1 MSCLLVLVSTV
12 VVLGVLL
19 GKGRSL
25 SLKTFHLFKNQ
36 LENVFVV
43 CTLRS

>member
-1 MSCLLVLVSTV
+1 MLVRAV

-19 GKGRSL
+19 GKGRPL
-25 SLKTFHLFKNQ
+25 SLKTFHLFKDQ